1 MKESDYIEKTLSKVQ
16 QVEPSPYLFTRI
28 EAKIQSLTNSTV
40 SMKKVFIG
48 MTLTCMLLVLNFIA
62 TSSSS
67 KNSTSNSITLLD
79 ELNLNTSNQLY
90 NE

>member
-16 QVEPSPYLFTRI
+16 QVEPSPYLYTRI
-28 EAKIQSLTNSTV
+28 EAKIQSMTNSTV

-48 MTLTCMLLVLNFIA
+48 MALTCMLLALNFVA
-62 TSSSS
+62 ASKSS
-67 KNSTSNSITLLD
+67 KNKTNNSTSLLD

>member
-28 EAKIQSLTNSTV
+28 EAKIQSITNSTV
-40 SMKKVFIG
+40 SIKKVFIG
-48 MTLTCMLLVLNFIA
+48 MALTCMLLALNFVA
-62 TSSSS
+62 SSS
-67 KNSTSNSITLLD
+67 KHNTSNSTSLLD